1 MYYYFLVLFQQLVFV
16 IGFRYICQFIQQQL
30 LFFLH
35 LQTINQNNF
44 VEQEVVLRVQINSLE
59 VVCLIIL
66 LVNIKHFFKR
76 GQNYTYYTYSKSTYL
91 IRLFVHIY
99 IYAQNVICA
108 ECACFLYTESER
120 IEIVIQKERY
130 NCFIFLYTESECTEI
145 VIQKEKYN
153 CFIFELCNSTWHVQ
167 LSMVCMQYQHQCM
180 VCVYHVWYV
189 YIMFLSKDYRS
200 EFQILDFLLQV
211 LQTSH

>member
-108 ECACFLYTESER
+108 ECACFLYTESEY
-120 IEIVIQKERY
+120 IK
-130 NCFIFLYTESECTEI
+130 I